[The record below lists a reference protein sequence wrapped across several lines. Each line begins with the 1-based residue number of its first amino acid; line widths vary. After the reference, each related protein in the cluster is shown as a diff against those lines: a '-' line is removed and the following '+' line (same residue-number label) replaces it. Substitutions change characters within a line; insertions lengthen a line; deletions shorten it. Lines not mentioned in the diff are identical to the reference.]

1 MTMNESL
8 VKRRKRRTP
17 VNGTRN
23 VLNVRGKDPAFE
35 YRIVNDTGDRI
46 AAFEEQG
53 WEVVTDNT
61 IQIGE
66 RRVNNPTAKGS
77 VVSASVG
84 QGMKA
89 VLMKIPKEFYQED
102 QEAKAAAI
110 AETEADIKNRA
121 RQEGF
126 YGKLEIK

>member
-1 MTMNESL
+1 MAEEL

-17 VNGTRN
+17 VNGVRN

-35 YRIVNDTGDRI
+35 YRIVNDIGDRI
-46 AAFEEQG
+46 AMFDENG
-53 WEVVTDNT
+53 WNVVTDNT

-84 QGMKA
+84 QGTKA
-89 VLMKIPKEFYQED
+89 VLMCIPKEYYNED
-102 QEAKAAAI
+102 QEAKAKAI
-110 AETEADIKNRA
+110 AELENDIQNRA
-121 RQEGF
+121 KQEGF
-126 YGKLEIK
+126 YGKIALSKS